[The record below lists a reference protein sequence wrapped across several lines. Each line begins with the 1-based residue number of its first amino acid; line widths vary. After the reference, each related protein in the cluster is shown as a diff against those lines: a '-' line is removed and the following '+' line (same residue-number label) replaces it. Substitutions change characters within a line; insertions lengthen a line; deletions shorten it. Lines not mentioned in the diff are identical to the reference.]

1 MQLNSNEELPFKEKS
16 IIDTYKEC
24 PLKKIGIVEVMSVK
38 KKKKK
43 KGTYWNPGVY
53 LVSSL
58 GEEIRR
64 EGKGS
69 GTVDKAN
76 TD

>member
-24 PLKKIGIVEVMSVK
+24 PLKKIGIVEVISVK

-43 KGTYWNPGVY
+43 KALT
-53 LVSSL
+53 
-58 GEEIRR
+58 ETQECI
-64 EGKGS
+64 
-69 GTVDKAN
+69 
-76 TD
+76 

>member
-1 MQLNSNEELPFKEKS
+1 MKS
-16 IIDTYKEC
+16 YPLKKSPIINTYKEC
-24 PLKKIGIVEVMSVK
+24 PLKKTRIVEVMSVK
-38 KKKKK
+38 KEK
-43 KGTYWNPGVY
+43 KGTYWNPRVY
-53 LVSSL
+53 LVPSL

-64 EGKGS
+64 EDKGS